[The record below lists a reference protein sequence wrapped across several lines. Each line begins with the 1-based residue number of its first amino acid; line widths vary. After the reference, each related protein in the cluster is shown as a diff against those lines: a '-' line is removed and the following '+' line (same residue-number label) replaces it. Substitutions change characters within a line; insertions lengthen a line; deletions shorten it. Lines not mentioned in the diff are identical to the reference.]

1 MFAKPE
7 WFHSSSLSALPG
19 PRTAKGWAFYAICLA
34 GIFGP
39 AVMLISRQQIFPEAV
54 IWLAFSLLAFF
65 LEMRGL
71 NRDLRERE
79 ARRNMYHIDDA
90 NQPTVQTDQ
99 YELEI
104 RSSG

>member
-1 MFAKPE
+1 MFAKPD

-19 PRTAKGWAFYAICLA
+19 PRTVRGWAFYAICFA
-34 GIFGP
+34 GIIGP
-39 AVMLISRQQIFPEAV
+39 AVLLILRQQIFPEAV

-71 NRDLRERE
+71 SRDLRERE
-79 ARRNMYHIDDA
+79 ARRDMYRIDEA
-90 NQPTVQTDQ
+90 TQPSVQTDQ

-104 RSSG
+104 RSPG